1 MRPYKQY
8 RVWQD
13 SHALTLD
20 VYELTRGFP
29 REELFGLSS
38 QMRRAAS
45 SVPMNIV
52 EGSVKSDSEFR
63 HALLIA
69 LGSAAELDYQFL
81 LAHDL
86 GYVGRESAEALTA
99 RVASIQRMLI
109 TFRNRIRQ
117 NDPPPT
123 DSRRPIAGDPQ

>member
-8 RVWQD
+8 RVWQE

-20 VYELTRGFP
+20 VYELTRSFP

-52 EGSVKSDSEFR
+52 EGSVKSDSEFW

-81 LAHDL
+81 LARDL
-86 GYVGRESAEALTA
+86 GYVSRESADALTA

-117 NDPPPT
+117 NDPPT
-123 DSRRPIAGDPQ
+123 ADSRRPTAGDPE

>member
-1 MRPYKQY
+1 MRPYKEF

-13 SHALTLD
+13 SHSLTLD
-20 VYELTRGFP
+20 VYEVTRTFP

-45 SVPMNIV
+45 SIPMNIV
-52 EGSVKSDSEFR
+52 EGSVKSDNEFR

-86 GYVGRESAEALTA
+86 GYVSRESAEALTA
-99 RVASIQRMLI
+99 RVAAIQRMLI
-109 TFRNRIRQ
+109 TFRNKIRQ
-117 NDPPPT
+117 NDLPT
-123 DSRRPIAGDPQ
+123 ADSRRPTAGADA

>member
-1 MRPYKQY
+1 MRPYKEY

-13 SHALTLD
+13 SHSLTLD
-20 VYELTRGFP
+20 VYELTRTFP

-45 SVPMNIV
+45 SIPMNIV
-52 EGSVKSDSEFR
+52 EGSVKSDNEFR

-86 GYVGRESAEALTA
+86 GYVSRESAEALTA
-99 RVASIQRMLI
+99 RVAAIQRMLI
-109 TFRNRIRQ
+109 TFRNKIRQ
-117 NDPPPT
+117 NDSPT
-123 DSRRPIAGDPQ
+123 ADSRRPTAGADA